1 MDGLIKLAQLIL
13 GLSILVSLHEFGHYI
28 TAKWFK
34 MRVDKFYLFFDFLF
48 PVPTVWNFA
57 LFKKKI
63 GDTEYGLGWFPLG
76 GYVSIAGMIDE
87 TQDASKLSAVPEP
100 WEFRGKPA
108 WQRLIVMLGG
118 IIVNVLLGI
127 AIFWGINYKLGNN
140 YISKDELNKNGIYAG
155 TLAQEVGFRTGDK
168 VLKVNGKD
176 LKEFKDIPDAILDND
191 LYYTVER
198 NGKQIDVFIPAKFLN
213 KLSDEKDQFVQP
225 LQRFSIAQIQKP
237 TKPSIIAQF
246 FTKIKSFFGIKTP
259 EPEFPAYKAGL
270 KEGDKIVSLN
280 GKPVV
285 FFQLFKD
292 NLEKYSGK
300 EATLEIERNGKVF
313 TKVIKL
319 TKDGKLGFIPN
330 LIIKISHEEYTIG
343 EAFFVGVEEAF
354 DVIVKNVKGFKKIFS
369 GDVRADKALSGPFEI
384 ADLYG
389 SQWNWLNFWSL
400 TGLLSMALAFMNFL
414 PIPAL
419 DGGHALFLIYE
430 IITGRP
436 PSEKVL
442 ERAQQVGTVIL
453 LALMVFV
460 LGNGAFK
467 TFFPIAK

>member
-1 MDGLIKLAQLIL
+1 MAGQLIL

-48 PVPTVWNFA
+48 PVPTVLNFA

-118 IIVNVLLGI
+118 IIVNVILGVVI
-127 AIFWGINYKLGNN
+127 YFGINYKVGNN

-155 TLAQEVGFRTGDK
+155 SLAQEVGFKTGDK
-168 VLKVNGKD
+168 VLKVNGQD
-176 LKEFKDIPDAILDND
+176 FKEYSEIGGAILDDNVS
-191 LYYTVER
+191 YTVER
-198 NGKQIDVFIPAKFLN
+198 AGKVIEVVIPSDFLN
-213 KLSDEKDQFVQP
+213 KLSDQKDQFIQP
-225 LQRFSIAQIQKP
+225 LYPFKILQVTEPK
-237 TKPSIIAQF
+237 KPSLLS
-246 FTKIKSFFGIKTP
+246 KIFGKSTDS
-259 EPEFPAYKAGL
+259 EELPAYKAGL
-270 KEGDKIVSLN
+270 KAGDKIVSMN
-280 GKPVV
+280 GQPVV
-285 FFQLFKD
+285 FYQLLKD
-292 NLEKYSGK
+292 SLTKYAGK
-300 EATLEIERNGKVF
+300 KVAFGIERQGKVDTMDITV
-313 TKVIKL
+313 TKE
-319 TKDGKLGFIPN
+319 GKLGFAMER
-330 LIIKISHEEYTIG
+330 LIKFSHEDYTIG
-343 EAFFVGVEEAF
+343 QAFVMGAHDAF
-354 DVIVKNVKGFKKIFS
+354 DVVVKNVKGFKKIFA

-384 ADLYG
+384 AEMYG
-389 SQWNWLNFWSL
+389 AHWDWLNFWTL
-400 TGLLSMALAFMNFL
+400 TGLLSMALAFMNLL

-419 DGGHALFLIYE
+419 DGGHALFLLYE

-453 LALMVFV
+453 LGLMVFV

-467 TFFPIAK
+467 LFFK

>member
-1 MDGLIKLAQLIL
+1 MDGLVMAGQLIL

-48 PVPTVWNFA
+48 PVPTVLNFA

-118 IIVNVLLGI
+118 IIVNVILGVVI
-127 AIFWGINYKLGNN
+127 YFGINYKTGNN

-155 TLAQEVGFRTGDK
+155 SLAQEVGFKTGDK
-168 VLKVNGKD
+168 VLKVNGQD
-176 LKEFKDIPDAILDND
+176 FKEYSEIGGAILDDNVS
-191 LYYTVER
+191 YTVER
-198 NGKQIDVFIPAKFLN
+198 AGKIIEVVIPSDFLN
-213 KLSDEKDQFVQP
+213 KLSDQKDQFIQP
-225 LQRFSIAQIQKP
+225 LYPFKIALVSEPK
-237 TKPSIIAQF
+237 KPSLLSKLF
-246 FTKIKSFFGIKTP
+246 GKSG
-259 EPEFPAYKAGL
+259 EQEEYPAYKAGL
-270 KEGDKIVSLN
+270 KAGDKIVSMN
-280 GKPVV
+280 GQPVV
-285 FFQLFKD
+285 FYQLLKD
-292 NLEKYSGK
+292 SLTKYAGK
-300 EATLEIERNGKVF
+300 KVAFGIERQGKVDTMDITV
-313 TKVIKL
+313 TKE
-319 TKDGKLGFIPN
+319 GKLGFAMER
-330 LIIKISHEEYTIG
+330 LIKFSHEDYTIG
-343 EAFFVGVEEAF
+343 QAFVMGAHDAF
-354 DVIVKNVKGFKKIFS
+354 DVVVKNVKGFKKIFA

-384 ADLYG
+384 AEMYG
-389 SQWNWLNFWSL
+389 AHWDWLNFWTL
-400 TGLLSMALAFMNFL
+400 TGLLSMALAFMNLL

-419 DGGHALFLIYE
+419 DGGHALFLLYE

-453 LALMVFV
+453 LGLMVFV

-467 TFFPIAK
+467 TFFK

>member
-1 MDGLIKLAQLIL
+1 MDGLVMAGQLIL

-48 PVPTVWNFA
+48 PVPTVLNFA

-87 TQDASKLSAVPEP
+87 TQDASKLSAIPEP

-118 IIVNVLLGI
+118 IIVNVILGVVI
-127 AIFWGINYKLGNN
+127 YFGINYKTGNN

-155 TLAQEVGFRTGDK
+155 SLAQEVGFKTGDK
-168 VLKVNGKD
+168 VLKVNGQD
-176 LKEFKDIPDAILDND
+176 FKEYSEIGGAILDDNVS
-191 LYYTVER
+191 YTVER
-198 NGKQIDVFIPAKFLN
+198 AGKIIEVVIPSDFLN
-213 KLSDEKDQFVQP
+213 KLSDQKDQFIQP
-225 LQRFSIAQIQKP
+225 LYPFKIALVSEPK
-237 TKPSIIAQF
+237 KPSLLSKLF
-246 FTKIKSFFGIKTP
+246 GKSG
-259 EPEFPAYKAGL
+259 EQEEYPAYKAGL
-270 KEGDKIVSLN
+270 KAGDKIVSMN
-280 GKPVV
+280 GQPVV
-285 FFQLFKD
+285 FYQLLKD
-292 NLEKYSGK
+292 SLTKYAGK
-300 EATLEIERNGKVF
+300 KVAFGIERQGKVDTMNITV
-313 TKVIKL
+313 TKE
-319 TKDGKLGFIPN
+319 GKLGFAMER
-330 LIIKISHEEYTIG
+330 LIKFSHEDYTIG
-343 EAFFVGVEEAF
+343 QAFVMGAHDAF
-354 DVIVKNVKGFKKIFS
+354 DVVVKNVKGFKKIFA

-384 ADLYG
+384 AEMYG
-389 SQWNWLNFWSL
+389 AHWDWLNFWTL
-400 TGLLSMALAFMNFL
+400 TGLLSMALAFMNLL

-419 DGGHALFLIYE
+419 DGGHALFLLYE

-453 LALMVFV
+453 LGLMVFV

-467 TFFPIAK
+467 TFFK

>member
-48 PVPTVWNFA
+48 PVPTVMNFA

-118 IIVNVLLGI
+118 IIVNVILGI
-127 AIFWGINYKLGNN
+127 VIYFGINYKTGNN
-140 YISKDELNKNGIYAG
+140 YISKAELNKNGIYAG

-168 VLKVNGKD
+168 VLKVNGQD
-176 LKEFKDIPDAILDND
+176 FKEYGEIGGAILDDNIT
-191 LYYTVER
+191 YTVER
-198 NGKQIDVFIPAKFLN
+198 AGKIIDVKIPSDFLN
-213 KLSDEKDQFVQP
+213 KLSDEKDQFIQP
-225 LQRFSIAQIQKP
+225 LYPFEIKQITEPK
-237 TKPSIIAQF
+237 KPSILSKLF
-246 FTKIKSFFGIKTP
+246 GKS
-259 EPEFPAYKAGL
+259 EPEDLPAFKAGL
-270 KEGDKIVSLN
+270 KAEDKIVSVN
-280 GKPVV
+280 GHPI
-285 FFQLFKD
+285 LFYQSLKD
-292 NLEKYSGK
+292 SLTKYAGK
-300 EATLEIERNGKVF
+300 NVAFGIERKGKVN
-313 TKVIKL
+313 TVNITINKE
-319 TKDGKLGFIPN
+319 GKLGFAMNP
-330 LIIKISHEEYTIG
+330 LLKITHEDYTIG
-343 EAFFVGVEEAF
+343 QAFLVGTSDAF
-354 DVIVKNVKGFKKIFS
+354 DVIVKNIKGFKKIFS
-369 GDVRADKALSGPFEI
+369 GDVKPGKALSGPFEI
-384 ADLYG
+384 ADMYG

-419 DGGHALFLIYE
+419 DGGHALFLMYE

-453 LALMVFV
+453 LALMVYV

-467 TFFPIAK
+467 TFFPAVK